1 MKAPKAV
8 QTVEI
13 SGALHAFTKANVDTA
28 PDEFGVYALYIP
40 GILIYLGRADEE
52 SGTLRDWLQTHFN
65 GAEGPCT
72 KSATTFRYEVTD
84 RPAERRS
91 ELAEAYRRSH
101 DGKLPLLT
109 SASQTRHSV
118 VSSAPVDLDSGAA
131 AFHV

>member
-8 QTVEI
+8 PTVEI
-13 SGALHAFTKANVDTA
+13 SGGLHAFTKTNVDNV

-72 KSATTFRYEVTD
+72 KGATGFRYEVTD
-84 RPAERRS
+84 HPAERQS

-101 DGKLPLLT
+101 EGKLPRCN
-109 SASQTRHSV
+109 S
-118 VSSAPVDLDSGAA
+118 
-131 AFHV
+131 